1 MEDKLEGGGV
11 QNHISYGQRSPFLWL
26 TEALGPQA
34 STSFQTLRIK
44 QRLEL
49 SFSMKFPMG
58 DKESDAKI
66 HIQSLSPC
74 HFYSILPD

>member
-1 MEDKLEGGGV
+1 MEDQGGGWGEQHILRAV
-11 QNHISYGQRSPFLWL
+11 QPLPL
-26 TEALGPQA
+26 AEALGPKA
-34 STSFQTLRIK
+34 STSLQTLRIK
-44 QRLEL
+44 QRLEP
-49 SFSMKFPMG
+49 SFSMEFPMG